1 MEHVTVDIGDRLH
14 TTDSELSER
23 ESVLLLPFGF
33 DFGEMDRVGVARIQ
47 DDLDSVDGLAPANA
61 ELEPVPEV
69 NEGVST
75 EKSQGGS
82 PQLAGN
88 CLSDDRIF
96 HAKTPSA
103 LPPEERPPAGASL
116 RRC

>member
-1 MEHVTVDIGDRLH
+1 MKHVTVDIGDRLH

-69 NEGVST
+69 DEGVST
-75 EKSQGGS
+75 EKSQGGR
-82 PQLAGN
+82 
-88 CLSDDRIF
+88 LS
-96 HAKTPSA
+96 
-103 LPPEERPPAGASL
+103 PAGRQL
-116 RRC
+116 FER